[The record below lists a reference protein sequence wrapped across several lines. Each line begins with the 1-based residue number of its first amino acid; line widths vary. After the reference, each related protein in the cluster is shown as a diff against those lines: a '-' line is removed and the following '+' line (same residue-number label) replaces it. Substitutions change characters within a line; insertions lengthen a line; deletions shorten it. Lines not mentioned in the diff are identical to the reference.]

1 MRLLIAI
8 LALSLLGNCARAAS
22 VQARLIRATNDD
34 VKQEGKLKDI
44 EPELRKTFGYA
55 HYQQLGAE
63 RASLDKEKCH
73 RLNLGEGFVVFIRPK
88 ACENKTHEFEAE
100 WTSGKVSLVK
110 TTVKVPE
117 KKSIFIRGP
126 EVGKDWIV
134 LSLTVQEK

>member
-1 MRLLIAI
+1 MRLLIA
-8 LALSLLGNCARAAS
+8 LLTLTLLSSSARAAS
-22 VQARLIRATNDD
+22 IHARLIRATNEE
-34 VKQEGKLKDI
+34 VKHEDKLKDI
-44 EPELRKTFGYA
+44 EPELKRNFGYA

-63 RASLDKEKCH
+63 HTDLEKGKCQ

-88 ACENKTHEFEAE
+88 VCEGKTHEFEAE

-110 TTVKVPE
+110 TTVKIPE
-117 KKSIFIRGP
+117 KKSVFIRGP